1 MKRNLCLTVCICCAA
16 LLCGCEKHAEA
27 PAAASTPDMPE
38 LTPTPVATP
47 VPDGLQGGYYND
59 FLAET
64 LTLDGF
70 GSCCL
75 ADAQGV
81 RAGTYLLREGG
92 VLLML
97 PGGTVAAE
105 LTAEGDLCLEGR
117 TGRYLGNWA
126 FWGIP
131 AERANLRSTQAIP
144 EEETFSAGSGTLRH
158 RDLKNAVAFSFDE
171 SLQLLPRRGDAAAVT
186 DGCGGFVSVRN
197 VTAARDAFGG
207 GGFLEECVRTY
218 VFSDFE
224 RFYGEHAGAY
234 ENLSVTE
241 GGDGCGSAS
250 LRLHGGSG
258 AGVEVRVALCR
269 ADYDDGTEN
278 VLLITVMAPD
288 EQQEQ
293 ALRARVFDISA
304 ARVAES
310 GE

>member
-1 MKRNLCLTVCICCAA
+1 MKRKACLPACVCCAV
-16 LLCGCEKHAEA
+16 LLCACARN
-27 PAAASTPDMPE
+27 PARTDP
-38 LTPTPVATP
+38 TPTPEMPAATAQPAAVP
-47 VPDGLQGGYYND
+47 VPDGLEGGYYND
-59 FLAET
+59 FLGET

-81 RAGTYLLREGG
+81 CAGTYLLREGG

-97 PGGTVAAE
+97 PEGAVAAE
-105 LTAEGDLCLEGR
+105 LTAEGDFCLEGR

-131 AERANLRSTQAIP
+131 AEQANLRATQEIP
-144 EEETFSAGSGTLRH
+144 EEETFSAGPGVLRH

-171 SLQLLPRRGDAAAVT
+171 TLILLPRRGDAAAVT

-197 VTAARDAFGG
+197 VTSARRSFAPD
-207 GGFLEECVRTY
+207 GFLEECVRTY

-224 RFYGEHAGAY
+224 RFYGEHPGAY
-234 ENLSVTE
+234 ESLSLAE
-241 GGDGCGSAS
+241 GANGCGNAA
-250 LRLHGGSG
+250 LTLLGGSG
-258 AGVEVRVALCR
+258 AGAEVRAALCR

-293 ALRARVFDISA
+293 AMRARVFDISA